1 MPENRQLNVDRKTD
15 DQMIDLASV
24 MAVAVFDMKILSSLL
39 LQNLDYLSKSLS
51 PMQDIKQTTYC

>member
-24 MAVAVFDMKILSSLL
+24 MAVAVFDMKNLSSLL